1 MIHDKGRVE
10 AIRASVAAQMALVKS
25 LEARIVKGKLDAL
38 EVALNQTADI
48 ETLFLQDLERQ
59 DRTPAEEARWLSY
72 AEHMLQTWAPYLHKI
87 QEQFS
92 KYGDIGVEIV
102 GG

>member
-1 MIHDKGRVE
+1 
-10 AIRASVAAQMALVKS
+10 MALVKS

-38 EVALNQTADI
+38 KVALDQTADI
-48 ETLFLQDLERQ
+48 ETLFLQDLDRQ
-59 DRTPAEEARWLSY
+59 GRTPAEEARWLSY
-72 AEHMLQTWAPYLHKI
+72 AEHMLQTWAPYLHNI

-92 KYGDIGVEIV
+92 KYGDIGIEIV